1 MPEGLLTPK
10 QRGYEHAPHAGTQ
23 NSCQSLSKN
32 SLLLNFHGNRE
43 EAVLGF
49 FCGIYESSHLQGC
62 LINKAPEA
70 SSPVP
75 WSPQLSTWEAHQGIK
90 EGKTNGA
97 CKGIISF
104 WGAKAKALE
113 GPYEALSS
121 SSFVCLCNS
130 LVPAGRSSAAQL

>member
-1 MPEGLLTPK
+1 M
-10 QRGYEHAPHAGTQ
+10 
-23 NSCQSLSKN
+23 
-32 SLLLNFHGNRE
+32 
-43 EAVLGF
+43 GF

-90 EGKTNGA
+90 EGKANGA
-97 CKGIISF
+97 CKGIMSF

-113 GPYEALSS
+113 GPCEALSS

-130 LVPAGRSSAAQL
+130 LVPGRSSAAQLWVLHPHQEETSAGLEQDLILGFSRNNKAKPS

>member
-1 MPEGLLTPK
+1 M
-10 QRGYEHAPHAGTQ
+10 
-23 NSCQSLSKN
+23 
-32 SLLLNFHGNRE
+32 
-43 EAVLGF
+43 GF

-121 SSFVCLCNS
+121 SSCVCLCNS
-130 LVPAGRSSAAQL
+130 LVPGRSSAAQLWILHPHQEEKSAGLEQDLILGFSRNNKAKPS

>member
-1 MPEGLLTPK
+1 M
-10 QRGYEHAPHAGTQ
+10 
-23 NSCQSLSKN
+23 
-32 SLLLNFHGNRE
+32 
-43 EAVLGF
+43 GF

-121 SSFVCLCNS
+121 SSFVCLCNP
-130 LVPAGRSSAAQL
+130 LVPGRSSAAQLWILHPHQEEKSAGLEQDLILGFSRNNKAKPS

>member
-1 MPEGLLTPK
+1 M
-10 QRGYEHAPHAGTQ
+10 
-23 NSCQSLSKN
+23 
-32 SLLLNFHGNRE
+32 
-43 EAVLGF
+43 GF
-49 FCGIYESSHLQGC
+49 FCGSYESSHLQGC
-62 LINKAPEA
+62 LINMAPEA

-97 CKGIISF
+97 CKGIMSF

-130 LVPAGRSSAAQL
+130 LVPGRSSAAQLWILHPHQEEKSAGLEQDLILGFSRNNKAKPS

>member
-1 MPEGLLTPK
+1 M
-10 QRGYEHAPHAGTQ
+10 
-23 NSCQSLSKN
+23 
-32 SLLLNFHGNRE
+32 
-43 EAVLGF
+43 GF

-97 CKGIISF
+97 CKGIMSF

-121 SSFVCLCNS
+121 SSCVCLCNS
-130 LVPAGRSSAAQL
+130 LVPGRSSAAQLWILHPHQEEKSAGLEQDLILGFSRNNKAKPS